1 MRVHPCMCVYSCMRA
16 KPSPSPLQEC
26 QAFCRSPLRRLT
38 LPGGQRNRGVKS
50 RILKGFGRG
59 KQVFIGTLG
68 RGKQDFK
75 GLWAR
80 KVGFWKSFRA

>member
-1 MRVHPCMCVYSCMRA
+1 M
-16 KPSPSPLQEC
+16 E
-26 QAFCRSPLRRLT
+26 
-38 LPGGQRNRGVKS
+38 S
-50 RILKGFGRG
+50 RILKDFGRG
-59 KQVFIGTLG
+59 KEVFGRVLG

>member
-1 MRVHPCMCVYSCMRA
+1 M
-16 KPSPSPLQEC
+16 
-26 QAFCRSPLRRLT
+26 
-38 LPGGQRNRGVKS
+38 KS

-80 KVGFWKSFRA
+80 KVGFWKSFRAWKAGFIGALGAESRFLEEF